1 MASLTFLGIFSWIS
15 STVGSLL
22 SVVWLV
28 VVIYS
33 LYRLWTSS
41 SSDGAKIVWTLVI
54 LLFPILGT
62 ILWLLLGNSSRR

>member
-1 MASLTFLGIFSWIS
+1 
-15 STVGSLL
+15 
-22 SVVWLV
+22 
-28 VVIYS
+28 
-33 LYRLWTSS
+33 LWTSS